1 MTNNLDSLREKIDT
15 IDARILRLLSQRMK
29 LVLKVGSFKNQHGIT
44 PLDKNRWQKVL
55 DSKLLLAQEFGLDTE
70 MVRDIYERIHKAA
83 LKLEASF
90 QKKIKL

>member
-15 IDARILRLLSQRMK
+15 IDAKILQLLSQRMK
-29 LVLKVGSFKNQHGIT
+29 LVLEVGLFKNQHGIT

-55 DSKLLLAQEFGLDTE
+55 DSKISSAQGLGLDTE

-83 LKLEASF
+83 LKLEASL
-90 QKKIKL
+90 QRKTKL